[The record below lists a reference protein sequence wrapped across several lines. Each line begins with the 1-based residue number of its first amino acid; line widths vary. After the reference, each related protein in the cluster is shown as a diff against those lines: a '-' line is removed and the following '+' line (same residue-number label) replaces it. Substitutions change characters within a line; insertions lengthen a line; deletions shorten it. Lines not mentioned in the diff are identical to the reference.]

1 MKKRRSLVIAAL
13 LVAALALGIGYAA
26 FSSDMSILGEIQMGG
41 IASQVVFSDAQ
52 VNDEAST
59 AEVVKTTINGL
70 DSKGLTIDMEGFVH
84 AGHYVIV
91 DVTISNPHDF
101 PVVIESFTLTQDGEK
116 NPAGAQL
123 FSIEVVDDALAGEP
137 TIAAESELD
146 FQLKITCLAT
156 SPVDA
161 TENFEIKFKAASTVE
176 EPTDAPTLE

>member
-41 IASQVVFSDAQ
+41 IASQVVFSNAE
-52 VNDEAST
+52 VNAAST
-59 AEVVKTTINGL
+59 ATVVKTTINGL

-84 AGHYVIV
+84 AGHYVLV

-101 PVVIESFTLTQDGEK
+101 PVVIESFSLTQDGEK
-116 NPAGAQL
+116 NPAGNKL
-123 FSIEVVDDALAGEP
+123 FDIVVVDDALAGEP
-137 TIAAESELD
+137 QIAAESELV
-146 FQLKITCLAT
+146 FQVKITCLAT

-161 TENFEIKFKAASTVE
+161 TENFRIDFKAASTVE
-176 EPTDAPTLE
+176 EESTQELT